1 MAPFYMLPPL
11 GMVKGMKPMKGRA
24 VAWTRRAAFDRRYVR
39 EESRR
44 AYRLACILFW
54 SILLYFVCQRYVVSL
69 GIVAE
74 RSMLPLLSE
83 GEYFLVNKYIYHFVR
98 PQRGDVVVLRRN
110 AATSDQYVKR
120 VIGLEGEVLRIT
132 SGRVYVNGRLLAE
145 PYVLGGTFPDFGPY
159 RIPVGSYFVMGDN
172 REQSE
177 DSRWFGSVA
186 LREIEG
192 KIKPGQ
198 LFTFR

>member
-1 MAPFYMLPPL
+1 MPALVC
-11 GMVKGMKPMKGRA
+11 GMVGSMEPPRVRA
-24 VAWTRRAAFDRRYVR
+24 KATTWKRRTLFDRRYIR

-44 AYRLACILFW
+44 AYRMACILFW
-54 SILLYFVCQRYVVSL
+54 SILMYFFCERYVVSL

-74 RSMLPLLSE
+74 RSMLPLLAD
-83 GEYFLVNKYIYHFVR
+83 GEYVLVNKYIYYFIP
-98 PQRGDVVVLRRN
+98 PQRGDIIVLRPDSFTAER
-110 AATSDQYVKR
+110 YVKR
-120 VIGLEGEVLRIT
+120 IIALGGDMLRIE
-132 SGRVYVNGRLLAE
+132 SGRVYINGQLLRE
-145 PYVLGGTFPDFGPY
+145 PYVLGWTFPDCGPY

-198 LFTFR
+198 LFAFR

>member
-1 MAPFYMLPPL
+1 MTPSDSHPRCAKSHR
-11 GMVKGMKPMKGRA
+11 GRVRGRA
-24 VAWTRRAAFDRRYVR
+24 ITWNRRTLFDRRYVR

-54 SILLYFVCQRYVVSL
+54 SLLLYFFCQRYVVSL

-83 GEYFLVNKYIYHFVR
+83 GEYFLVNKYIYHFVH
-98 PQRGDVVVLRRN
+98 PQRGDIVVLRRTS
-110 AATSDQYVKR
+110 AAPDEYVKR
-120 VIGLEGEVLRIT
+120 VIGLEGELLLIT
-132 SGRVYVNGRLLAE
+132 SGRVYINGRLLTE
-145 PYVLGGTFPDFGPY
+145 PYVLGGTFPDVGPY
-159 RIPVGSYFVMGDN
+159 RIAQGSYFVMGDN

-177 DSRWFGSVA
+177 DSRQFGSIV
-186 LREIEG
+186 LRDIQG

-198 LFTFR
+198 LFAFR